1 MCLGEILIPL
11 TLLERSL
18 YTKLLHDDKEISL
31 PETPG
36 LFCVPQTLKLVL

>member
-1 MCLGEILIPL
+1 MCFGEIRIIL

-18 YTKLLHDDKEISL
+18 YTKLLRDDKEIFL

-36 LFCVPQTLKLVL
+36 LFCVPRTLKLVL